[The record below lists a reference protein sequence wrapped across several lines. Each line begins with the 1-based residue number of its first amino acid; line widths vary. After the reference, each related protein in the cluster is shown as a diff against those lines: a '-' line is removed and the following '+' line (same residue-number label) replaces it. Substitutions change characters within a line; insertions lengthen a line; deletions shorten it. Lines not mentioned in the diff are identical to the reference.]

1 MNKYTDQMMTCEQH
15 LFLDDRISLKA
26 KGMYAILMSIE
37 KPFTMKDI
45 KECTSSGMVAVR
57 TAFNELKEKGFI
69 ETTQVRENGRIV
81 GVNYRL
87 TSPKTE

>member
-1 MNKYTDQMMTCEQH
+1 MNKYTNEMMGCEQH

-26 KGMYAILMSIE
+26 KGMYAILMNID

-45 KECTSSGMVAVR
+45 KECTSSGMVTVR

-69 ETTQVRENGRIV
+69 KTNIIRENGRIK
-81 GVNYRL
+81 GYIYRL
-87 TSPKTE
+87 SKPIEK